1 MTPQAAPKPKAKP
14 TIRFTAKFAAP
25 TPGAKSDAVILILP
39 PKAAAALGTRGNV
52 MVEGAINAFP
62 FRAAI
67 EVNVKGVHSLAV
79 NKSMRR
85 AAGADAL
92 ETVTVEITRAGDEP
106 EMRVPDDLRKALA
119 AAGPQSQ
126 AGWDDITPLARRDWI
141 FSITSAKQPETRQR
155 RIAKAVDMLAT
166 GKRRLCCFPG
176 VKWIMRDHEKTCG
189 MWQPLPTS
197 KS

>member
-1 MTPQAAPKPKAKP
+1 M
-14 TIRFTAKFAAP
+14 
-25 TPGAKSDAVILILP
+25 ILVLP
-39 PKAAAALGTRGNV
+39 PKASAALGTRGNI

-62 FRAAI
+62 FRAAV

-79 NKSMRR
+79 NKTMRH

-106 EMRVPDDLRKALA
+106 EMRVPDDLREALA
-119 AAGPQSQ
+119 AKPRSL
-126 AGWDDITPLARRDWI
+126 AGWRDITPLARRDWI
-141 FSITSAKQPETRQR
+141 FSITSAKQPETRAR
-155 RIAKAVDMLAT
+155 RIEKAVDMLST

-176 VKWIMRDHEKTCG
+176 VKWIMRDNEKTCG